1 MWDERFD
8 RKTYVYGEEPNTF
21 LVEQYQALQLSER
34 PGKAL
39 CLAEGE
45 GRNAVYL
52 AGFGHD
58 VSCVDM
64 SEVGLRKAEQ
74 LAERKAVS
82 IKTVQADLAHYTPE
96 PSAYEI
102 VVMIF
107 AHTPPEVRARVL
119 TMARKALQ
127 PGGYLIL
134 EGYTVDQI
142 GRGTGGPGNPEM
154 MFRKQELE
162 RVFAHDEVILS
173 REIERDIQEGEFHNG
188 VGAVVQ
194 FVARKA

>member
-1 MWDERFD
+1 MWDKRFD
-8 RKTYVYGEEPNTF
+8 RETYVYGEEPNTF
-21 LVEQYQALQLSER
+21 LVEQYQALNLAEN
-34 PGKAL
+34 PGKVL

-58 VSCVDM
+58 VTCVDM
-64 SEVGLRKAEQ
+64 SEVGLCKAQKLARK
-74 LAERKAVS
+74 KAVD
-82 IKTVQADLAHYTPE
+82 ITTVQADLAHYTPE
-96 PSAYEI
+96 PETFQI

-107 AHTPPEVRARVL
+107 AHTPPELRIRVL
-119 TMARKALQ
+119 EMARRALH

-154 MFRKQELE
+154 MFSKQEIE
-162 RVFAHDEVILS
+162 KIFAHDELILS
-173 REIERDIQEGEFHNG
+173 RETERDIQEGEFHNG
-188 VGAVVQ
+188 MGAVVQ